1 MSPIE
6 RILEMLRLAS
16 SDNRK
21 FPATIFYNEG
31 WLLRLV
37 LDWFCLGIL
46 IGALVGWY
54 FSEAQK
60 TTPVVL
66 GVSISALVGSSVLAM
81 FSFLAG
87 LRGPTHEYWFYPVGL
102 LIGFVFAIIMEMT
115 FYNYYGERRSKRPVR
130 GRHGGAAAD
139 ADIGE

>member
-1 MSPIE
+1 M
-6 RILEMLRLAS
+6 
-16 SDNRK
+16 
-21 FPATIFYNEG
+21 
-31 WLLRLV
+31 
-37 LDWFCLGIL
+37 DWVIVAGSLCLGML

-102 LIGFVFAIIMEMT
+102 LIGFAGVIAIEMT
-115 FYNYYGERRSKRPVR
+115 FYNYYGERRWKSTKTPP
-130 GRHGGAAAD
+130 GR
-139 ADIGE
+139 